1 MNDLTNAR
9 SWVELWHEDGFATM
23 VVILAL
29 VIGGLLA
36 MLYSDRIDGWRKERS
51 ERAKWMQWNRS

>member
-9 SWVELWHEDGFATM
+9 NWGELWHEDGFATM

>member
-1 MNDLTNAR
+1 
-9 SWVELWHEDGFATM
+9 M